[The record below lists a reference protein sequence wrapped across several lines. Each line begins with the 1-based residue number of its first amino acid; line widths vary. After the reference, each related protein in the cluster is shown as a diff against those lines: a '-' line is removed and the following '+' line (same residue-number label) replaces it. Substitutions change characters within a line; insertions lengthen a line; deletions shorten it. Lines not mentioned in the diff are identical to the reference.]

1 MSVRRI
7 LSVVALAALSVPALA
22 ADPVKTGD
30 YKAWSVY
37 TATSPEGKVCYALS
51 SPTATLPK
59 KAARDKI
66 YVIISVW
73 PGRGVRDE
81 LQVVPGY
88 QYRDGEPVW
97 AQVGNAPK
105 VEFFSRNDA
114 KGGAAWVKEI
124 ADENALVSSMR
135 SGSSLTVTGLSK
147 RGTKTTDTYSLSGI
161 AAALDAAHRA
171 CGK

>member
-22 ADPVKTGD
+22 ADPVKVGD
-30 YKAWSVY
+30 YKNWSAY
-37 TATSPEGKVCYALS
+37 TATSSDGKVCYALS
-51 SPTATLPK
+51 EPTKKLPASAK
-59 KAARDKI
+59 RDKI

-97 AQVGNAPK
+97 AQVGNAAK
-105 VEFFSRNDA
+105 VEFFSRNDGA
-114 KGGAAWVKEI
+114 GGAAWVKEI
-124 ADENALVSSMR
+124 ADENALVASMR
-135 SGSSLTVTGLSK
+135 SGSSLTVTGMSK

-161 AAALDAAHRA
+161 AAALGAAHKA